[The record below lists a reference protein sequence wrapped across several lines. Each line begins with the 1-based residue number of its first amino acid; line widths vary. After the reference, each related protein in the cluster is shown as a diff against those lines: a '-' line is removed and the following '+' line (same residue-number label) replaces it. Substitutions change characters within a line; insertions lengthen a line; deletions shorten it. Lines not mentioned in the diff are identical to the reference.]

1 MAKALPKQLRFLLA
15 DSVRE
20 ELGGKLT
27 VIGLYTGGEVIL
39 QNAMP
44 AEVPEGFQGIAL
56 PGLTIL
62 AVFEDGQGEFEVQ
75 FQIYDPTNRPL
86 GKSAPT
92 TVVKAKNTTQN
103 LIFPIMPFPVTGL
116 GRYRFE
122 LRLDNRKYGYSFTV
136 RHADPNARLPS
147 LQVPSKTK
155 TKVSRSRQRGTKINT
170 PNS

>member
-1 MAKALPKQLRFLLA
+1 MPKVLPKQLRFLLA

-39 QNAMP
+39 QGVMP
-44 AEVPEGFQGIAL
+44 VDVPEGYGGMAL

-62 AVFEDGQGEFEVQ
+62 AVFEDGEGEFQLQ
-75 FQIYDPTNRPL
+75 FQVYDPSNRPL

-92 TVVKAKNTTQN
+92 PVVKAKNATQN
-103 LIFPIMPFPVTGL
+103 LIFPLAPFPVPRL

-122 LRLDNRKYGYSFTV
+122 LRLDSRKYEYSFTV
-136 RHADPNARLPS
+136 RHTDPNARAPS
-147 LQVPSKTK
+147 PRVPSKTK
-155 TKVSRSRQRGTKINT
+155 AKSSPSNKRAAKNK
-170 PNS
+170 

>member
-1 MAKALPKQLRFLLA
+1 MLTVLPRQIHFLLA

-39 QNAMP
+39 QGAMP
-44 AEVPEGFQGIAL
+44 ADVPKGYERMAL

-62 AVFEDGQGEFEVQ
+62 AVCEDGEGQFQLEFEL
-75 FQIYDPTNRPL
+75 YDPSDRPL

-92 TVVKAKNTTQN
+92 QVVKAKNAPQN
-103 LIFPIMPFPVTGL
+103 LIFPLVPFLVPRF

-122 LRLDNRKYGYSFTV
+122 LRLNNRKYEYSFTV
-136 RHADPNARLPS
+136 RHSDPHASAPS
-147 LQVPSKTK
+147 PQIPSKTK
-155 TKVSRSRQRGTKINT
+155 ARTSPSRKRAVKVK
-170 PNS
+170 